1 MKNETSF
8 KASVLG
14 YKDSNLEMLE
24 SESSALPFG
33 DSPISITNAII
44 HEMSVECKCFLQ
56 KIFKKILGKK
66 AINMLDFYLG
76 FGYNSKLK
84 YT

>member
-1 MKNETSF
+1 MANVLRFSISCFNMSLMLISIPDFSIETKKSFEKRLPSF
-8 KASVLG
+8 KASLSLG

-44 HEMSVECKCFLQ
+44 Q
-56 KIFKKILGKK
+56 
-66 AINMLDFYLG
+66 
-76 FGYNSKLK
+76 
-84 YT
+84 

>member
-1 MKNETSF
+1 MNPIWKRKALKNETSF

-33 DSPISITNAII
+33 DSPISITSAII
-44 HEMSVECKCFLQ
+44 HEKFVECKHFL
-56 KIFKKILGKK
+56 KKISRIKISRKK
-66 AINMLDFYLG
+66 
-76 FGYNSKLK
+76 
-84 YT
+84 